1 LYPKGGILLFREDT
15 IVAIST
21 PPGDG
26 AIGIVRMSGDK
37 SLEIARRIF
46 RQKNGQPIQDQDHR
60 HMLYGHILK
69 GEIVLDEVLLVP
81 MLSPGTYTREDLV
94 EIHCHGGVV
103 PLTEIVK
110 LILEHGASMA
120 EPGEFT
126 KRAFLNGRLDLA
138 QAESVMDLIRAKTSQ
153 GFEVAYAQLEGQLSG
168 RVDSIRSALLSAMA
182 QLEVCIDYPEEDIEE
197 MTYTEM
203 TERFQSAENA
213 VSLLLENSE
222 TGRILRDGLSTV
234 IIGKPNVGKSSLLN
248 ALLRESRAIVTD
260 IPGTTRDVIEET
272 LNIRGVPIKLVDTAG
287 IRETE
292 DLVEKLG
299 VERSKAFFNR
309 ADLVIFVLN
318 AAEALSEE
326 DEAIMAYLKDRR
338 AIILLNKSD
347 LQPVLDASHLHT
359 RFGDVP
365 IIRTSLVQ
373 EEGIQELEDEIAKM
387 VYGGQVTLG
396 ERALVTS
403 LRHQDALR
411 RAAGAL
417 RDALKSC
424 QDGMPY
430 DFLQVDVKNAYEA
443 LGEITGETVE
453 NDLITKIFSQFCLG
467 K

>member
-1 LYPKGGILLFREDT
+1 MFREDT

-21 PPGDG
+21 PPGEG
-26 AIGIVRMSGDK
+26 AIGIVRMSGEL
-37 SLEIARRIF
+37 SLEIANKIF
-46 RQKNGQPIQDQDHR
+46 KKKMNGVITAKDHR
-60 HMLYGHILK
+60 KMLYGHICK
-69 GEIVLDEVLLVP
+69 NESVVDEVLLVP
-81 MLSPGTYTREDLV
+81 MFAPATYTREDLV
-94 EIHCHGGVV
+94 EIHCHGGMV

-110 LILEHGASMA
+110 LILENGASMA

-138 QAESVMDLIRAKTSQ
+138 QAESVMDLIQAKTPQ
-153 GFEVAYAQLEGQLSG
+153 GFEVAYNQLEGHLSG
-168 RVDSIRSALLSAMA
+168 KVDAVRAALLSAMA

-197 MTYTEM
+197 MTYSEM
-203 TERFQSAENA
+203 TDRFKAAEKSVSA
-213 VSLLLENSE
+213 LLENSE

-234 IIGKPNVGKSSLLN
+234 IVGKPNVGKSSLLN

-272 LNIRGVPIKLVDTAG
+272 LNVRGVPVKLVDTAG

-309 ADLVIFVLN
+309 ADLVVFVLN
-318 AAEALSEE
+318 AAEALSPE
-326 DEAIMAYLKDRR
+326 DEDIMKYLKDRR
-338 AIILLNKSD
+338 AIVLLNKSD
-347 LQPVLDASHLHT
+347 LDPILDEMLLRERLGNEIPV
-359 RFGDVP
+359 
-365 IIRTSLVQ
+365 IRTSLIQ

-387 VYGGQVTLG
+387 VYGGQISLG
-396 ERALVTS
+396 ERSVVTN

-411 RAAGAL
+411 RAAKSL
-417 RDALKSC
+417 NDALVSC
-424 QDGMPY
+424 NEGMPY
-430 DFLQVDVKNAYEA
+430 DFLQVDVRNAYDA

>member
-37 SLEIARRIF
+37 SLEIARKIF

-138 QAESVMDLIRAKTSQ
+138 QAESVMDLIRAKTSL

>member
-1 LYPKGGILLFREDT
+1 MFREDT

-21 PPGDG
+21 PPGEG
-26 AIGIVRMSGDK
+26 AIGIVRMSGEL
-37 SLEIARRIF
+37 SVEIANKIF
-46 RQKNGQPIQDQDHR
+46 IQKNGRLITVGDHR
-60 HMLYGHILK
+60 RMLYGHIQR
-69 GEIVLDEVLLVP
+69 GNSVVDEVLLVP
-81 MLSPGTYTREDLV
+81 MFAPRTYTREDMV
-94 EIHCHGGVV
+94 EVHCHGGVV
-103 PLTEIVK
+103 PMTEIVK
-110 LILEHGASMA
+110 LILENGASMA

-138 QAESVMDLIRAKTSQ
+138 QAESIMDLIQAKTPQ
-153 GFEVAYAQLEGQLSG
+153 GFDVAYNQLEGHLS
-168 RVDSIRSALLSAMA
+168 RKVEAVRAALLTAMA

-197 MTYTEM
+197 MTYSEM
-203 TERFQSAENA
+203 TSHFSEAEK
-213 VSLLLENSE
+213 SISELLQNSE

-234 IIGKPNVGKSSLLN
+234 IVGKPNVGKSSLLN

-287 IRETE
+287 IRETD

-309 ADLVIFVLN
+309 ADLVVFVLN
-318 AAEALSEE
+318 AAEALSSE
-326 DEAIMAYLKDRR
+326 DESIMSYLRGRR

-347 LQPVLDASHLHT
+347 LAPVIDEVSLRKSLGEH
-359 RFGDVP
+359 VP
-365 IIRTSLVQ
+365 IIKTSLIN
-373 EEGIQELEDEIAKM
+373 EEGIQALEDEIAKM
-387 VYGGQVTLG
+387 VYGGQISLN
-396 ERALVTS
+396 ERSLVTN

-411 RAAGAL
+411 RASKSLSEAVN
-417 RDALKSC
+417 SC
-424 QDGMPY
+424 QEGMPY
-430 DFLQVDVKNAYEA
+430 DFLQVDVRNAFDA

>member
-1 LYPKGGILLFREDT
+1 MFREDT

-21 PPGDG
+21 PPGEG
-26 AIGIVRMSGDK
+26 AIGIVRMSGEL
-37 SLEIARRIF
+37 SVEIANKIF
-46 RQKNGQPIQDQDHR
+46 VQKNRASITTEDHR
-60 HMLYGHILK
+60 RMLYGHVYR
-69 GEIVLDEVLLVP
+69 ESSVVDEVLLVP
-81 MLSPGTYTREDLV
+81 MFAPGTYTREDMV
-94 EIHCHGGVV
+94 EVHCHGGIV
-103 PLTEIVK
+103 PMTEIVK
-110 LILEHGASMA
+110 LILENGASMA

-138 QAESVMDLIRAKTSQ
+138 QAESIMDLIQAKTPQ
-153 GFEVAYAQLEGQLSG
+153 GFNVAYNQLEGHLS
-168 RVDSIRSALLSAMA
+168 RKVDAVRAALLAAMA

-197 MTYTEM
+197 MTYAEM
-203 TERFQSAENA
+203 TSRFTAAEK
-213 VSLLLENSE
+213 SISELLKKSE

-234 IIGKPNVGKSSLLN
+234 IVGKPNVGKSSLLN

-260 IPGTTRDVIEET
+260 IPGTTRDIIEET

-287 IRETE
+287 IRETD

-299 VERSKAFFNR
+299 VERSKAFFNS
-309 ADLVIFVLN
+309 ADLVVFVLN

-326 DEAIMAYLKDRR
+326 DEKIMGYLRGRR
-338 AIILLNKSD
+338 AIVLLNKSD
-347 LQPVLDASHLHT
+347 LAPVIDEVNLRESLGEH
-359 RFGDVP
+359 VP
-365 IIRTSLVQ
+365 IVKTSLIQ

-387 VYGGQVTLG
+387 VYGGEVSLS
-396 ERALVTS
+396 ERSLVTN

-411 RAAGAL
+411 RAA
-417 RDALKSC
+417 KSLSEAVESC
-424 QDGMPY
+424 RVNMPY

>member
-1 LYPKGGILLFREDT
+1 MFREDT

-21 PPGDG
+21 PPGEG
-26 AIGIVRMSGDK
+26 AIGIVRMSGEL
-37 SLEIARRIF
+37 SVEIANKIF
-46 RQKNGQPIQDQDHR
+46 IQKNGRLITDGDHR
-60 HMLYGHILK
+60 RMLYGHIQR
-69 GEIVLDEVLLVP
+69 GNSVVDEVLVVP
-81 MLSPGTYTREDLV
+81 MFAPGTYTREDMV
-94 EIHCHGGVV
+94 EVQCHGGVV

-110 LILEHGASMA
+110 LILENGASMA

-138 QAESVMDLIRAKTSQ
+138 QAESIMDLIQAKTPQ
-153 GFEVAYAQLEGQLSG
+153 GFDVAYNQLEGHLS
-168 RVDSIRSALLSAMA
+168 RKVEAVRTALLTAMA

-197 MTYTEM
+197 MTYSEM
-203 TERFQSAENA
+203 TSHFSEAERS
-213 VSLLLENSE
+213 VSELLQNSE

-234 IIGKPNVGKSSLLN
+234 IVGKPNVGKSSLLN

-287 IRETE
+287 IRETD

-309 ADLVIFVLN
+309 ADLVVFVLN
-318 AAEALSEE
+318 AAEALSSE
-326 DEAIMAYLKDRR
+326 DESIMSYLKGRR

-347 LQPVLDASHLHT
+347 LAPVIDEISLRKSLGEH
-359 RFGDVP
+359 VP
-365 IIRTSLVQ
+365 IIKTSLIN
-373 EEGIQELEDEIAKM
+373 EEGIQALEDEIAKM
-387 VYGGQVTLG
+387 VYGGQISLKERSVVTN
-396 ERALVTS
+396 

-411 RAAGAL
+411 RASKSL
-417 RDALKSC
+417 REAVNSC
-424 QDGMPY
+424 QEAMPY
-430 DFLQVDVKNAYEA
+430 DFLQVDVRNAFDA